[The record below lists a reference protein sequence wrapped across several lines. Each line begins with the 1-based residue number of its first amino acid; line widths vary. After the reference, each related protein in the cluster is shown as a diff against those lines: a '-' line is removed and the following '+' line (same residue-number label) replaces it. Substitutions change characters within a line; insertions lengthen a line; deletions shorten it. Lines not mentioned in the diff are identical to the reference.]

1 MNAALQSSL
10 GLDLSQAGLLLMAGA
25 LFVALLLYGQ
35 QRRRGQRLN
44 RKLEA
49 AHSRLDDALLHDR
62 LTGLRT
68 REDFEASLEAD
79 VTACDR
85 TRSTLGVLML
95 GLDQFRIVNDA
106 FGHASGDVLLRRV
119 AARISQALP
128 GCAVARLAGDEFA
141 VLLAG
146 TDATVR
152 QRTGQLLE
160 AFMQPFDVDGRPM
173 SVGCSIG
180 LALYPLHGARP
191 HLLANA
197 HAAMRAAK
205 AAGGGAFAEY
215 EPSMGV
221 NVREQAELA
230 HELRTAV
237 ERRELELVYQPKID
251 AVSLQITAAEALL
264 RWNHPRRGVVSPGVF
279 IPVAERHGL
288 IGAIGNWVIE
298 EACRQAAEWREQ
310 GLRMRVA
317 VNLSGYQVR
326 QHDLVDRIEAALK
339 THRLVPSRFTCEITE
354 SVAMEDTKVT
364 QQAFDRL
371 RNAGVHVSIDDFGT
385 GYSSLASLRRL
396 PAAELK
402 IDRAF
407 VSDLETSHDS
417 RAIVTAVVQMAHSM
431 DLRVVAEGV
440 ETEAQRD
447 LLVLLGCDE
456 LQGFLF
462 AKPMSA
468 KALALWASDD
478 GPMAEGVFRAS
489 LFEDTG
495 ALPLEPETAAA
506 TSVPRAGRRS
516 ASR

>member
-1 MNAALQSSL
+1 MTPPAQTPLIESLQQ
-10 GLDLSQAGLLLMAGA
+10 GGLLLLAMA
-25 LFVALLLYGQ
+25 LVVALVLYNR
-35 QRRRGQRLN
+35 QRRRGRRLG

-49 AHSRLDDALLHDR
+49 AHSRLDNALLHDR
-62 LTGLRT
+62 LTGLKT
-68 REDFEASLEAD
+68 REEFEASLELAAA
-79 VTACDR
+79 ACDR
-85 TRSTLGVLML
+85 DRGALGVLML
-95 GLDQFRIVNDA
+95 GLDQFRVVNDA
-106 FGHASGDVLLRRV
+106 FGHALGDTLLQRV
-119 AARISQALP
+119 AVRIAEALP
-128 GCAVARLAGDEFA
+128 GCAAARLAGDEFV
-141 VLLAG
+141 VLVPG
-146 TDATVR
+146 QDTHVR
-152 QRTGQLLE
+152 QQTLKLLE
-160 AFMQPFDVDGRPM
+160 AFQPPFEVDGQPLQ
-173 SVGCSIG
+173 VGCSIG
-180 LALYPLHGARP
+180 LSLYPLHGARQR
-191 HLLANA
+191 LTTNA

-205 AAGGGAFAEY
+205 TAGGGAYSEY

-221 NVREQAELA
+221 NLRQQAELA
-230 HELRTAV
+230 HELRSAV
-237 ERRELELVYQPKID
+237 ERHELELVYQPKVD
-251 AVSLQITAAEALL
+251 ALSLQITAAEALL
-264 RWNHPRRGVVSPGVF
+264 RWNHPRRGVVSPGIF

-339 THRLVPSRFTCEITE
+339 KHRLVPSRFTCEITE
-354 SVAMEDTKVT
+354 SVAMEDTRVT

-371 RNAGVHVSIDDFGT
+371 RGAGVHVSIDDFGT

-440 ETEAQRD
+440 ETEKQRD
-447 LLVLLGCDE
+447 LLVDLGCDE

-478 GPMAEGVFRAS
+478 GPRAEGMFRPS
-489 LFEDTG
+489 LFEDTN
-495 ALPLEPETAAA
+495 ALPLDP
-506 TSVPRAGRRS
+506 
-516 ASR
+516 